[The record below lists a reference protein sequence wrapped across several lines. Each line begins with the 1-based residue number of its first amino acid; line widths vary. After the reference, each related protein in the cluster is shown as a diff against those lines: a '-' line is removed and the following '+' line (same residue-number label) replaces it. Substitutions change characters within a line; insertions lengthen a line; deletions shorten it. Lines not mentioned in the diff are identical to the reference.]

1 MATFCP
7 IWINNDSDSD
17 LLVKFVTPIQV
28 SIQADV

>member
-17 LLVKFVTPIQV
+17 LWVKFVTPIQV

>member
-17 LLVKFVTPIQV
+17 LCLVRESDPSFYPSYFI
-28 SIQADV
+28 